1 VTADLNLTDFIRRM
15 QAGDRSAGDSV
26 FSAAASRL
34 RKMAAGLMSREN
46 TNGFHASD
54 LVQEAFAQKVSGG
67 RLRASIA
74 GREHFFSLMAAGMRQ
89 ILMDRGRGRSAAKR
103 QIPPVEYLL
112 GNLQPDSRLADLS
125 FALRKLEKLDPGG
138 CQTIRMKY
146 QQGLTWEEIAETTNR
161 SVWQVR
167 AECDYLL
174 RWLRA
179 QLL

>member
-54 LVQEAFAQKVSGG
+54 LVQETFAQKVSGG
-67 RLRASIA
+67 RLRTSIA

-89 ILMDRGRGRSAAKR
+89 ILMDRGRMRSAGKR
-103 QIPPVEYLL
+103 QAPPIESMLR
-112 GNLQPDSRLADLS
+112 NLHSGSRLADLS
-125 FALRKLEKLDPGG
+125 LALRKLEKLDPGG
-138 CQTIRMKY
+138 CQIIHMKY
-146 QQGLTWEEIAETTNR
+146 QQGLTWDEIAQATHR

-174 RWLRA
+174 GWLRA